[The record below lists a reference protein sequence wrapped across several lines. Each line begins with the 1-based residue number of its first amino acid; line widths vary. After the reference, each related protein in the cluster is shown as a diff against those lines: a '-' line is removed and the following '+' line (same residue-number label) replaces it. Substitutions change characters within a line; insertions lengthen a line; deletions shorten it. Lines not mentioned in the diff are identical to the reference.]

1 MAPTP
6 ARHTSNPP
14 SGTHPA
20 PPRPTFLEA
29 TADANTFHDTQAGEA
44 FGPPVHVELHW
55 DCNNEATGLTGRGQ
69 RVEWVVPASFKDG
82 REHVVYL
89 EMACNGMFGKGPG
102 RPIFENNAGG
112 DSI

>member
-1 MAPTP
+1 MLELTP
-6 ARHTSNPP
+6 WRKEDPP
-14 SGTHPA
+14 
-20 PPRPTFLEA
+20 
-29 TADANTFHDTQAGEA
+29 
-44 FGPPVHVELHW
+44 LHFAVQ
-55 DCNNEATGLTGRGQ
+55 CR

>member
-1 MAPTP
+1 MAVRGLW
-6 ARHTSNPP
+6 AQ
-14 SGTHPA
+14 
-20 PPRPTFLEA
+20 E
-29 TADANTFHDTQAGEA
+29 
-44 FGPPVHVELHW
+44 
-55 DCNNEATGLTGRGQ
+55 GLTGRGQ